1 MLIDLELKAFGESL
15 GLPHLQF
22 NEQGCLKFLLEQN
35 RAIYMEKV
43 SDWIFF
49 YILKTYDLSPLP
61 YSLYEKA
68 LSMLLHH
75 PHAQF
80 SVQAVAKSDHDLGFF
95 TKIHDSACDQ
105 PTLYRLWKYLLLCSE
120 YLDSLA

>member
-80 SVQAVAKSDHDLGFF
+80 SVQAVAKSDHDRGFF
-95 TKIHDSACDQ
+95 TKIHDFWHATVRYPS
-105 PTLYRLWKYLLLCSE
+105 RR
-120 YLDSLA
+120 